1 MAKTTKTN
9 LEFLLVKAELKGIP
23 EKGLLRSRN
32 IGQVD
37 LIWPRPGVAKKS
49 GAREMVFKRGVCDF
63 TAEPWTKRVVF
74 REEVEDHCGIAV
86 SITEPVSVQK
96 VRRFLRLTAKYA
108 LKMGADF
115 MEKALV
121 GYADI
126 ASSPID
132 ALAAMIG
139 EKDIPKVIA
148 QGVLDVADL
157 PAEGDERTVTVPP
170 VRPLTGKSN
179 GSLVLAGGAERIL
192 AHTDERRRRNRT
204 RRAHEAWRNPCLADR
219 RSSVK
224 RGETV

>member
-1 MAKTTKTN
+1 MATTKRMKVN
-9 LEFLLVKAELKGIP
+9 LEFLLVKAEVKGVP

-37 LIWPRPGVAKKS
+37 LIWPRTGVAKKS
-49 GAREMVFKRGVCDF
+49 GAREMVFKKGVCDF

-74 REEVEDHCGIAV
+74 REEIEGHCGLAV

-115 MEKALV
+115 MEKAMV

-148 QGVLDVADL
+148 QGVLDVNDL
-157 PAEGDERTVTVPP
+157 PAEGEEREITVPLI
-170 VRPLTGKSN
+170 RPLTNKPI
-179 GSLVLAGGAERIL
+179 GSLTLIL
-192 AHTDERRRRNRT
+192 
-204 RRAHEAWRNPCLADR
+204 RA
-219 RSSVK
+219 
-224 RGETV
+224 